1 MLQNMQIQKHQ
12 RTMFD
17 TPVINTVLRLLSLI
31 TLKLCGWKTEGAMP
45 PGLKKCV
52 LIAAPHTSNW
62 DLPFTLFVAFALR
75 LNIYWMGKESLFAA
89 PFGGIMMWL
98 GGIPVQR
105 SAAGNMVAASAEAI
119 RNADELMLV
128 VAPEGTRSK
137 ALYWKTGFYHIAH
150 TAGVPVAM
158 AYLDYG
164 RKIGGLGPVLYPT
177 GDIEKD
183 MAEIKAFYKGK
194 RGKRD
199 LFHAD

>member
-1 MLQNMQIQKHQ
+1 MQQAIQKQQ
-12 RTMFD
+12 RTMFR
-17 TPVINTVLRLLSLI
+17 TPVINTVLRFLSLMM
-31 TLKLCGWKTEGAMP
+31 LKLCGWKAEGVLP

-75 LNIYWMGKESLFAA
+75 LDIYWMGKESLFRP
-89 PFGGIMMWL
+89 PFRGLMMWL

-119 RNADELMLV
+119 RHADELILV

-137 ALYWKTGFYHIAH
+137 TLYWKTGFYHIAH
-150 TAGVPVAM
+150 SAGVPVAM

-164 RKIGGLGPVLYPT
+164 RKVGGLGPVLYTT

-183 MAEIKAFYKGK
+183 MAAIKAFYKGM